1 MEKKDTNNNIE
12 ENIQENEAENNNIEE
27 VNQEEENNNEVND
40 EVVEGENV
48 EEDPQNEEEQQEEQE
63 ANEDPD
69 NQEYV
74 NDTYANEEL
83 YTGRKRKRTSL
94 SHEKV
99 QGDTLSFMNK
109 LRECIE
115 MDKINQK
122 NHKPALEKL
131 KILPNIQ
138 NFLYNCYYQKEFLD
152 KDGLKLLQVWL
163 MKNPD
168 GTYPALNQL
177 STILDILNNLSLIQ
191 VDNLKNSQIGGYVMD
206 LAKNMKYSRM
216 IMKKANHLIQKWSR
230 IVYRI
235 NIDYSDIESENMRY
249 KEIFEQ
255 DKDNYDEEEEE
266 DNEDEKKKNEDAPD
280 IMKEYEI
287 YNHAKIPKKG
297 LFDFTK
303 KPISNIDETKLDDG
317 NKVKYNYF
325 FDTKKKGRKKN

>member
-1 MEKKDTNNNIE
+1 MDKKDINNNIE
-12 ENIQENEAENNNIEE
+12 EKIPENEVENNNIEE
-27 VNQEEENNNEVND
+27 VHQDAENKIENND
-40 EVVEGENV
+40 EVVEV
-48 EEDPQNEEEQQEEQE
+48 ADEEEQPQNEEKSQE
-63 ANEDPD
+63 AQEVNEDPD

-74 NDTYANEEL
+74 NDSYANEEL

-99 QGDTLSFMNK
+99 QGDTLDFMNK

-115 MDKINQK
+115 MDKTNQK
-122 NHKPALEKL
+122 NHKPALEKI
-131 KILPNIQ
+131 KMVPNIQ
-138 NFLYNCYYQKEFLD
+138 QFLFNCYYQKEFLD
-152 KDGLKLLQVWL
+152 NDGLKILQEWL
-163 MKNPD
+163 KKNPD

-177 STILDILNNLSLIQ
+177 STILDILNNMGLIQ
-191 VDNLKNSQIGGYVMD
+191 VENLKNCQIGGYVMD

-216 IMKKANHLIQKWSR
+216 IMKKANNLIQKWSR

-255 DKDNYDEEEEE
+255 EKENYDEEEEE
-266 DNEDEKKKNEDAPD
+266 ENDDEKKKSEDAPD

-303 KPISNIDETKLDDG
+303 KPISNIDESKIDDG

-325 FDTKKKGRKKN
+325 FDTKKKGRKKF